1 MPTSLNLEKLRSQI
15 EKRISALCPEGGVK
29 TLEAASGVNRASE
42 LRKLHNALGR
52 MEADEYGYCLVCG
65 EEIPPKRLASDP
77 AVPTCL
83 HCAIKAR

>member
-1 MPTSLNLEKLRSQI
+1 VPTSLNIEKLRSKI
-15 EKRISALCPEGGVK
+15 EKRISALRPEGGAK
-29 TLEAASGVNRASE
+29 TVVTSGLNRESQ
-42 LRKLHNALGR
+42 LRKLQNFLGG
-52 MEADEYGYCLVCG
+52 MEADEYGDCLVCG